1 MLHIVMKKW
10 MRDTSY
16 AHFRIKRQPFWTEI
30 PCRQAGQVLPND

>member
-1 MLHIVMKKW
+1 MSVVHIVMKEW

-30 PCRQAGQVLPND
+30 P